1 MEIILMKN
9 VFLTKFIS
17 IFIVFL
23 ELIIYKIFLVHI
35 FNLKFSKLKS
45 ILFLLFCFSL
55 EVLTIFLFPI
65 VVLPIMTI
73 LITFIGITIL
83 FKIGFTQKMFILV
96 IPLTFF
102 QLITSAFIFV
112 ISYISKIHPI
122 ALINIPI
129 VRPLVVLPTYFIMFV
144 LLDYLKKMNISK
156 SFSFDLDLSSKL
168 IINTFA
174 ICTFLSVLMNYRFI
188 YVYSAKNTVIVFI
201 ISNLFLIALL
211 VTLVLKIF
219 DLKYAQST
227 IEYEKKSYNFLSTSY
242 DCVRGFKHDFSNIM
256 QAIGGYILTED
267 LSGLKKYYSSV
278 FKDCSELHKLSIFNK
293 DVLNSPPVLSIVA
306 EKYYKASE
314 LGIEFNIDVFV
325 DLNDLKMDIYEFT
338 RILGIFLDNSI
349 EAANQSSKK
358 VINIIISKDFRNNFD
373 LITVENSCNPNNID
387 TNKIFEKNFS
397 TKPKNTGLGLW
408 KVKNILKKY
417 DNVSLSTSV
426 DNNFFRHQL
435 RIYY

>member
-1 MEIILMKN
+1 MKN
-9 VFLTKFIS
+9 VFLTKIIS

-23 ELIIYKIFLVHI
+23 ELIIYKVFLVHI
-35 FNLKFSKLKS
+35 FNLRFSKLKS

-55 EVLTIFLFPI
+55 EVLTIFIFPI
-65 VVLPIMTI
+65 VVLPII
-73 LITFIGITIL
+73 SIFITFIGITIW
-83 FKIGFTQKMFILV
+83 FKIGLTQKMFILV

-102 QLITSAFIFV
+102 QLVTSSFIFV

-122 ALINIPI
+122 TLINIPI

-144 LLDYLKKMNISK
+144 LLDCLKKMNISK
-156 SFSFDLDLSSKL
+156 SFSFELDFSSKL

-174 ICTFLSVLMNYRFI
+174 ICTFISVLLNYRFI
-188 YVYSAKNTVIVFI
+188 YVYSAKNTVVVFI
-201 ISNLFLIALL
+201 ISNFFLIALL
-211 VTLVLKIF
+211 ITLVLKIF

-227 IEYEKKSYNFLSTSY
+227 IEYEKKSYSFLSTSY

-267 LSGLKKYYSSV
+267 LPGLKEYYSSV

-293 DVLNSPPVLSIVA
+293 DVLNSPPVLSIIA

-314 LGIEFNIDVFV
+314 LDIDFNIDVFV

-349 EAANQSSKK
+349 EAASQSSKK
-358 VINIIISKDFRNNFD
+358 IINIIISKDYRNNFD
-373 LITVENSCNPNNID
+373 LITVENSCNIDDID
-387 TNKIFEKNFS
+387 TDKIFEKNFS

-417 DNVSLSTSV
+417 DNVYLNTSV
-426 DNNFFRHQL
+426 NNNFFRHQL

>member
-9 VFLTKFIS
+9 VFLTKIIS

-23 ELIIYKIFLVHI
+23 ELIIYKVFLVHI
-35 FNLKFSKLKS
+35 FNLRFSKLKS

-55 EVLTIFLFPI
+55 EVLTIFIFPI
-65 VVLPIMTI
+65 VVLPII
-73 LITFIGITIL
+73 SIFITFIGITIW
-83 FKIGFTQKMFILV
+83 FKIGLTQKMFILV

-102 QLITSAFIFV
+102 QLVTSSFIFV

-122 ALINIPI
+122 TLINIPI

-144 LLDYLKKMNISK
+144 LLDCLKKMNISK
-156 SFSFDLDLSSKL
+156 SFSFELDFSSKL

-174 ICTFLSVLMNYRFI
+174 ICTFISVLLNYRFI
-188 YVYSAKNTVIVFI
+188 YVYSAKNTVVVFI
-201 ISNLFLIALL
+201 ISNFFLIALL
-211 VTLVLKIF
+211 ITLVLKIF

-227 IEYEKKSYNFLSTSY
+227 IEYEKKSYSFLSTSY

-267 LSGLKKYYSSV
+267 LPGLKEYYSSV

-293 DVLNSPPVLSIVA
+293 DVLNSPPVLSIIA

-314 LGIEFNIDVFV
+314 LDIDFNIDVFV

-349 EAANQSSKK
+349 EAASQSSKK
-358 VINIIISKDFRNNFD
+358 IINIIISKDYRNNFD
-373 LITVENSCNPNNID
+373 LITVENSCNIDDID
-387 TNKIFEKNFS
+387 TDKIFEKNFS

-417 DNVSLSTSV
+417 DNVYLNTSV
-426 DNNFFRHQL
+426 NNNFFRHQL

>member
-23 ELIIYKIFLVHI
+23 ELIIYKIFLVYI
-35 FNLKFSKLKS
+35 FNLHFSKLKS
-45 ILFLLFCFSL
+45 ISFLLFCFPL
-55 EVLTIFLFPI
+55 EVLTIFFFPI

-73 LITFIGITIL
+73 FITFIAITIL

-102 QLITSAFIFV
+102 QLMTSSFIFV

-122 ALINIPI
+122 TLINIPI
-129 VRPLVVLPTYFIMFV
+129 VRPLVVLPTHFIMFI

-156 SFSFDLDLSSKL
+156 SFSFELDFSSKL
-168 IINTFA
+168 LINTFA

-188 YVYSAKNTVIVFI
+188 YMSSVKSTVIVFI
-201 ISNLFLIALL
+201 ILNLFLVALL
-211 VTLVLKIF
+211 ITLVLKIF

-267 LSGLKKYYSSV
+267 LPGLKEYYSSV

-293 DVLNSPPVLSIVA
+293 DVLNSPPVLSIIA

-325 DLNDLKMDIYEFT
+325 DLNNLKMDIYEFT

-349 EAANQSSKK
+349 EAASQSSKK

-373 LITVENSCNPNNID
+373 LITIENSCIPNNID

-417 DNVSLSTSV
+417 DNVSLTTSV
-426 DNNFFRHQL
+426 DNNFFRHQM